1 MLYFYSGTDRKKA
14 REEMNKAVAHAARGR
29 LQVPPQPAGGA
40 RVVRINDTNSPDDL
54 YASLQGGGLFG
65 ESHVFVIDGVSENE
79 EMLAVLLRMLEG
91 MKQSDENFFVYE
103 MSPSA
108 DTRRAIERY
117 AEKSERFNAPKKEK
131 DNSVFALANA
141 LRRVD
146 KKALWAGYQRELL
159 KGKEPEA
166 IHGVL
171 FWGAKDMLLKSKDG
185 TPENKRAKKLVA
197 ELAELP
203 HEARRNNFPLEYA
216 LERFVLS
223 VA

>member
-1 MLYFYSGTDRKKA
+1 MLHFYSGTDTKKA
-14 REEMNKAVAHAARGR
+14 REEMNKAIELVRKD
-29 LQVPPQPAGGA
+29 GA
-40 RVVRINDTNSPDDL
+40 RIVRINDTNSTDDL

-65 ESHVFVIDGVSENE
+65 EKHVFVIDGVSENE
-79 EMLAVLLRMLEG
+79 AMLPVLLQMLEA
-91 MKQSDENFFVYE
+91 MNKSEEPFFVYE
-103 MSPSA
+103 ASPDA
-108 DTRRAIERY
+108 NTRRTIEKY
-117 AEKSERFNAPKKEK
+117 AETTKKFDAPKKEK
-131 DNSVFALANA
+131 DGSVFALANA
-141 LRRVD
+141 MRRAD
-146 KKALWAGYQRELL
+146 KKALWTGYQRELV

-171 FWGAKDMLLKSKDG
+171 FWGAKDMLLKSREG

-203 HEARRNNFPLEYA
+203 HESRRNNFPLEYA